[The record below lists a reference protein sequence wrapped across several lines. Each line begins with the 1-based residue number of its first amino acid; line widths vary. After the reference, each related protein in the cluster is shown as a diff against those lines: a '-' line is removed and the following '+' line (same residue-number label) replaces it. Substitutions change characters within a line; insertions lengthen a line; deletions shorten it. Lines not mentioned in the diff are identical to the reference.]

1 MLLQGDCLTLLQE
14 LPDASVDLVL
24 ADPPYGTTNCSWDSI
39 IPFEPLW
46 TQLKRVAKR
55 NAAVVLFGAQPFTS
69 ALVMSNPKMFKYEW
83 VWVKSTPTGFLN
95 AKKQPLRTCETI
107 SVFYADQPTYNP
119 QMRQGF
125 KPYACKQGVTKT
137 DNYGKQ
143 TGAFTISD
151 GSRYPITNLEFGR
164 DKDKFHPT
172 QKPVELL
179 KYLIRTYTNQS
190 DTVLDFS
197 MGSGS
202 TGVAAVELGRNFV
215 GMELSEKYFEIAK
228 ARIEKCKKL

>member
-24 ADPPYGTTNCSWDSI
+24 ADPPYGTTKCSWDSI
-39 IPFEPLW
+39 IPFEHLW
-46 TQLKRVAKR
+46 TQLKRVTKR
-55 NAAVVLFGAQPFTS
+55 NAAVVLLGAQPFTS

-125 KPYACKQGVTKT
+125 KPYAIKHASKT
-137 DNYGKQ
+137 ENYGKQ
-143 TGAFTISD
+143 TGGFTISD

-190 DTVLDFS
+190 DTVLDFC

-215 GMELSEKYFEIAK
+215 GMELSEKYFGIAK
-228 ARIEKCKKL
+228 DRIEKCKKL